1 VQKLLLPT
9 MNYSNPAP
17 HPNNNHHN
25 HEDHYSA
32 KKLPQMVS
40 FVCAAPAARRVTLVG
55 DFNDWH
61 PESFPMKRH
70 TDGNWLLQIPLN
82 HGAHHY
88 QFLVDG
94 KPVLDPKALG
104 VARDESDQKVS
115 LVQVV

>member
-1 VQKLLLPT
+1 
-9 MNYSNPAP
+9 MNHSNPAP
-17 HPNNNHHN
+17 HQNNNHHNN

-40 FVCAAPAARRVTLVG
+40 FICAAPAARRVTLVG

-70 TDGNWLLQIPLN
+70 TDGTWLLQIPLN

-94 KPVLDPKALG
+94 KPVLDPHALG
-104 VARDESDQKVS
+104 VARNESDQKVS
-115 LVQVV
+115 LVQVI

>member
-1 VQKLLLPT
+1 
-9 MNYSNPAP
+9 MNHSNPDSHA
-17 HPNNNHHN
+17 NHNHHNHN

-32 KKLPQMVS
+32 KKLPQMIS
-40 FVCAAPAARRVTLVG
+40 FVCAAPAARQVTLVG

-70 TDGNWLLQIPLN
+70 TDGTWLLQIPL
-82 HGAHHY
+82 GRGDHHY

-115 LVQVV
+115 LLQVI